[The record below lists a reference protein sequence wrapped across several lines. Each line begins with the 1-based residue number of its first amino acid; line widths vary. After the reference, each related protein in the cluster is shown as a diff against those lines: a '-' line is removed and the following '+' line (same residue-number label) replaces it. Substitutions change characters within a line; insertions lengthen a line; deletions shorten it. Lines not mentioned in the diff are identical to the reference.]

1 MATDWSLLLH
11 DIVMND
17 GVVGYQL
24 PILCV
29 VLSSPMFLTVCYRM
43 SSTGSTV
50 MKYVMRGTTNFSW
63 VVLRSWLIFG
73 ESDGSA
79 CLLISLLGERPLG
92 F

>member
-1 MATDWSLLLH
+1 MITCCSLLLH
-11 DIVMND
+11 AIVMND

-24 PILCV
+24 PILYV
-29 VLSSPMFLTVCYRM
+29 VLSSPMTLTVCHRL
-43 SSTGSTV
+43 SSTGCTV

-79 CLLISLLGERPLG
+79 CSLISLLGERTLG